1 MALDVLR
8 KHWRLSALF
17 AAMVMLTVV
26 IVTFSMRAVYEPSAR
41 IEVDPPGE
49 TFSLDGTNGGSD
61 EPYLETQAQN
71 LKSDKLAV
79 AVIRSLHLYQNP
91 DLVPDAVERSQN
103 QPAASPESDDVL
115 QLTPAESTA
124 LGTLRSRM
132 TVRRDTASRLITVSF
147 ADYDPQLA
155 AQVTNAV
162 VNTFIEQGY
171 EEQHDS
177 IMKSTAWLSKQ
188 LDDIR
193 AKMEDSNRVLTEF
206 QQKIGVADL
215 DDNNKST
222 FSEQM
227 EDLNRQLTQAEA
239 DRIQIQ
245 AMLRNVRVG
254 SADWL
259 PEVRDNPVVQQLSE
273 KLADAQSQL
282 SQATVVYG
290 KNHPNVKK
298 LQNQVDEL
306 SKQLNEQ
313 KLAIVSSIRS
323 SYDAA
328 NAREQLM
335 NSQIKGATSQL
346 NQMARYNALKKDAQA
361 NSELYNSLY
370 ARVKEAGISAASKSS
385 NLRVV
390 DQARVLDSPS
400 RPNRPLN
407 LALGMMAA
415 LMGGVALA
423 FLREQ
428 IDSRIFTPEDMRHST
443 GTASVSI
450 VPEFFLPGQ
459 NLLPGAGQREV
470 VAVPA
475 NGKGENFGPW
485 VRLLLEEPH
494 SPGAEALRA
503 LYTSIV
509 LSRSGNPPQ
518 VAMVVSSL
526 PAEGKTTVAVNLA
539 IAMAQHGSTCIVDA
553 DLRRGR
559 VAAEFGI
566 TTKFGLSDV
575 LAGAGSIKRAY
586 VAVPTVP
593 NLIVVPAHPGN
604 PKAGQL
610 ICSETM
616 SEVLRELRSQFRFV
630 VIDSAPLLPFADGR
644 ALSTLVDGLVFVG
657 RSGITTHHVMRRSLE
672 LLDEVHGAPVLE
684 FVLNAAD
691 ISSAQYRYYQYG
703 YDYYQSAS
711 K

>member
-1 MALDVLR
+1 
-8 KHWRLSALF
+8 
-17 AAMVMLTVV
+17 MLTVI
-26 IVTFSMRAVYEPSAR
+26 IVTFSMRSVYEPSAR
-41 IEVDPPGE
+41 LEVDPPGE
-49 TFSLDGTNGGSD
+49 TFSLDGGNGGGND
-61 EPYLETQAQN
+61 DAYVETQAQN

-79 AVIRSLHLYQNP
+79 AVIRKLHLDQNP
-91 DLVPDAVERSQN
+91 NLVPDAEERAQSQPVTN
-103 QPAASPESDDVL
+103 PESDGVL
-115 QLTPAESTA
+115 QLTPAENTA
-124 LGTLRSRM
+124 LGALRSRLSI
-132 TVRRDTASRLITVSF
+132 RRDTASRLITVSF

-155 AQVTNAV
+155 AQVSNTV

-177 IMKSTAWLSKQ
+177 IMKSSVWLSKQ

-193 AKMEDSNRVLTEF
+193 AKMEDSNRVLTDF

-227 EDLNRQLTQAEA
+227 EELNRQLTQAEA

-273 KLADAQSQL
+273 KLADAQGQL

-306 SKQLNEQ
+306 SKQLNAQ
-313 KLAIVSSIRS
+313 KLAIVGSLQS

-335 NSQIKGATSQL
+335 NSQIKGTTTQL

-390 DQARVLDSPS
+390 DEARVLDSPT
-400 RPNRPLN
+400 RPNRLLN
-407 LALGMMAA
+407 LAVGTMAA
-415 LMGGVALA
+415 LMGSIALA

-428 IDSRIFTPEDMRHST
+428 IDARIFTPEDMQHSI
-443 GTASVSI
+443 GTANVSI
-450 VPEFFLPGQ
+450 VPQFFLPGQ
-459 NLLPGAGQREV
+459 NLLPSGPREGAPG
-470 VAVPA
+470 PA
-475 NGKGENFGPW
+475 TSKSENFGPW
-485 VRLLLEEPH
+485 VRLLLDEPH

-503 LYTSIV
+503 LYTSVV
-509 LSRSGNPPQ
+509 LSRAGSPPQ
-518 VAMVVSSL
+518 VTMVVSSL

-539 IAMAQHGSTCIVDA
+539 VAMAQHGSTCIVDA

-559 VAAEFGI
+559 VASEFGI
-566 TTKFGLSDV
+566 TSKFGLTDV
-575 LAGAGSIKRAY
+575 LAAGSSIKRAY
-586 VAVPTVP
+586 VAVPSVP
-593 NLIVVPAHPGN
+593 NLVVVPAHPGN
-604 PKAGQL
+604 PNAGQL
-610 ICSETM
+610 ICSEMM
-616 SEVLRELRSQFRFV
+616 SEILQELRSQFRFV
-630 VIDSAPLLPFADGR
+630 VVDSAPLLPFADGR
-644 ALSTLVDGLVFVG
+644 ALATLVDGLVFVG

-691 ISSAQYRYYQYG
+691 ITSAQYRYYQYG
-703 YDYYQSAS
+703 YDYYRSAA